1 MNNLDTL
8 SELYAQRDLLQL
20 DLNAKRAQVMA
31 IVQDQLDALELEY
44 TPKLVT
50 VTEKIE
56 QTETTVKEEA
66 LTAGETQRGQFL
78 MAKWAKGR
86 NGGYDTAGL
95 DRYSNTHPEILVFKK
110 KDGEPIV
117 TICKL

>member
-1 MNNLDTL
+1 MNKLDTL

-78 MAKWAKGR
+78 MVVWSKGR
-86 NGGYDTAGL
+86 ETWDTKALTGYAAAHEEL
-95 DRYSNTHPEILVFKK
+95 LKFKRT
-110 KDGEPIV
+110 GEPSVSIRK
-117 TICKL
+117 I